1 MYIEYLYV
9 YQLTYIYVCVYK
21 TFKKPHVWN
30 IYKWMHY
37 GNSNLWIINMMVSF
51 KIITEAG
58 SRATH
63 CPKGFIHIILLSR
76 LWGQYC

>member
-30 IYKWMHY
+30 IYKLMHY
-37 GNSNLWIINMMVSF
+37 GNINLWI
-51 KIITEAG
+51 KIFLLFQKVH
-58 SRATH
+58 H
-63 CPKGFIHIILLSR
+63 CIS
-76 LWGQYC
+76 

>member
-37 GNSNLWIINMMVSF
+37 GNSNLWI
-51 KIITEAG
+51 KIFLLFQKVH
-58 SRATH
+58 H
-63 CPKGFIHIILLSR
+63 CIS
-76 LWGQYC
+76 